1 MNLKKNN
8 FITKLFKK
16 KPKLEPVIYDARAS
30 ELWPTNFPA
39 HVLKI
44 IETLQRKGYEAYIV
58 GGGIRDQLM
67 NLHPKDFD
75 VVTNALPEQIK
86 KCFDRA
92 LIIGKRFKLVHVY
105 FDRREYIEVATFRQ
119 DHSLAK
125 HKSQGALRQGGI
137 VSRDNV
143 YGAIEDDA
151 LRRDFTVN
159 AFYYNPGTHELLDF
173 SNGIADFQG
182 RVLRLIGEP
191 NARLKEDPVRIL
203 RALRI
208 SNKLDFEIDAA
219 TIKAIPDHIALLG
232 DIAGGR
238 LFDEYQKILLYGQA
252 EKNFDSLIKMNI
264 LPILFPSLARSL
276 EVKWFAEM
284 VRQALRNTDER
295 YYAKKTINPAYLIG
309 VFLWH
314 ELQSTKKKLAEKMS
328 YKKAYQDAVKAT
340 LSAQNKITG
349 MPRFMTEMVEEMWAL
364 QRQLELR
371 REKNILGIVN
381 HPKYRA
387 AYDFLVLRSQVGQVK
402 PALCQWWHQLYLMS
416 EQERLSYLSN
426 QVEKS

>member
-8 FITKLFKK
+8 FIAKLFKK

-30 ELWPTNFPA
+30 DLWPTNFHPHA
-39 HVLKI
+39 LKV
-44 IETLQRKGYEAYIV
+44 IETLQKSGYQAYIV

-86 KCFDRA
+86 KCFERA

-105 FDRREYIEVATFRQ
+105 FGRREYVEVATFRQ

-125 HKSQGALRQGGI
+125 HKSEGALRQGGI

-143 YGAIEDDA
+143 YGTIEDDA

-159 AFYYNPGTHELLDF
+159 AFYYNPSTHELMDF
-173 SNGIADFQG
+173 SQGIQDFQA
-182 RVLRLIGEP
+182 RILRLIGEP
-191 NARLKEDPVRIL
+191 DARLKEDPVRIL

-208 SNKLDFEIDAA
+208 SNKLGFTIDEA
-219 TIKAIPDHIALLG
+219 TFKAIPRHIDLLSS
-232 DIAGGR
+232 IAGGR
-238 LFDEYQKILLYGQA
+238 LFDEYQKVLLYGQA
-252 EKNFDSLIKMNI
+252 EKNFDTLQKMNI
-264 LPILFPSLARSL
+264 LPILFPVLAESLKVS
-276 EVKWFAEM
+276 WFADM

-295 YYAKKTINPAYLIG
+295 YYAQKTINPAFLIG
-309 VFLWH
+309 VFLWQ
-314 ELQSTKKKLAEKMS
+314 ELQACKKKLAANMS
-328 YKKAYQDAVKAT
+328 YKKAYQDAVKLT
-340 LSAQNKITG
+340 LGGQNKVTS
-349 MPRFMTEMVEEMWAL
+349 MPRYMSEMIEDIWAL

-387 AYDFLVLRSQVGQVK
+387 AYDFLLLRSQVGQVK
-402 PALCQWWHQLYLMS
+402 PALCQWWEKLYLMS
-416 EQERLSYLSN
+416 ENDRIEFLSN
-426 QVEKS
+426 FTDK